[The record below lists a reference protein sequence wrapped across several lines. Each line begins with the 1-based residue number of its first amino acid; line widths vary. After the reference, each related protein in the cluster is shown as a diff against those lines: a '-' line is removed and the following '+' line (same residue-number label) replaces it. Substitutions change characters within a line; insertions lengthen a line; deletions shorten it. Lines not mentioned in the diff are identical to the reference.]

1 MTQPVSL
8 GLTLQKFSIHDGPGI
23 RTTVFFKGC
32 PLRCSWCHNPE
43 SQSYRAELL
52 HDAEKC
58 TQCLRCQP
66 RCPQQAIAAN
76 AVTDRNLCRA
86 CGDCTDHCLQDARQ
100 IAGRSL
106 SPAELLPQ
114 ILADQVFYEQ
124 SGGGVTFSGGEPLSH
139 IDALEALTQECK
151 RHRLHVC
158 IDTCGHAPTESF
170 RRILRFTD
178 LFLFDLKHMEPAKH
192 RLHTGQDN
200 RLILANLRELSDCG
214 ANIFLR
220 LPLIEGINADSENI
234 AATLSFAQTLRLKQV
249 NLLPYHATGRSKYA
263 RLGRAD
269 ETGEQLRPPTPDRL
283 EQIRR
288 QFAAAGFD
296 AHIGG

>member
-1 MTQPVSL
+1 MTPAVSL

-66 RCPQQAIAAN
+66 HCPQQAIAAN
-76 AVTDRNLCRA
+76 ALTDRNLCRA
-86 CGDCTDHCLQDARQ
+86 CGDCID
-100 IAGRSL
+100 GRSL

-114 ILADQVFYEQ
+114 LLADQVFYEQ

-139 IDALEALTQECK
+139 IDVLETLAQECK
-151 RHRLHVC
+151 RYRLHVC
-158 IDTCGHAPTESF
+158 VDTCGHAPVESF

-220 LPLIEGINADSENI
+220 LPLIEGINADKENI
-234 AATLSFAQTLRLKQV
+234 AATLAFAQTLRLKQV

-296 AHIGG
+296 TYIGG

>member
-32 PLRCSWCHNPE
+32 PLSCSWCHNPE

-66 RCPQQAIAAN
+66 HCPQQAIAAN
-76 AVTDRNLCRA
+76 AATDRNLCRG
-86 CGDCTDHCLQDARQ
+86 CGDCIDHCLQDARQ
-100 IAGRSL
+100 IAGRPL

-114 ILADQVFYEQ
+114 LLADQVFYEQ

-178 LFLFDLKHMEPAKH
+178 LFLFDLKQMDPAKH

-269 ETGEQLRPPTPDRL
+269 ETGKQLRPPTPDRL

>member
-1 MTQPVSL
+1 MTPAGSL

-43 SQSYRAELL
+43 SQNYRAELL

-66 RCPQQAIAAN
+66 HCPQQAITVS
-76 AVTDRNLCRA
+76 AVTDRNLCRG

-100 IAGRSL
+100 IAGRPF

-114 ILADQVFYEQ
+114 ILADHVFYEQ
-124 SGGGVTFSGGEPLSH
+124 SGGGVTFSGGEPFSH
-139 IDALEALTQECK
+139 FDVLETLAQECK

-158 IDTCGHAPTESF
+158 VDTCGHAPAESF
-170 RRILRFTD
+170 RRSLRYTD
-178 LFLFDLKHMEPAKH
+178 LFLFDLKHMDPAKH
-192 RLHTGQDN
+192 LLHTGQDN
-200 RLILANLRELSDCG
+200 RLILANLRLLSDSG

-220 LPLIEGINADSENI
+220 LPLIEGINADRENI
-234 AATLSFAQTLRLKQV
+234 AATLAFAQTLRLKQV

-263 RLGRAD
+263 RLGRAA
-269 ETGEQLRPPTPDRL
+269 ETGKQLEPPTPDRL
-283 EQIRR
+283 EEIRR

>member
-1 MTQPVSL
+1 MTPAVSL
-8 GLTLQKFSIHDGPGI
+8 GLALQKFSIHDGPGI

-58 TQCLRCQP
+58 TQCLRCLP
-66 RCPQQAIAAN
+66 HCPQQAITAA
-76 AVTDRNLCRA
+76 ATTDRILCRA
-86 CGDCTDHCLQDARQ
+86 CGDCIDHCLQDARQ
-100 IAGRSL
+100 IAGRPL
-106 SPAELLPQ
+106 YPAELLPQ
-114 ILADQVFYEQ
+114 LLADQVFYEQ

-139 IDALEALTQECK
+139 IGVLEALAQECK

-158 IDTCGHAPTESF
+158 VDTCGHAPVESF
-170 RRILRFTD
+170 RRSLRFTD
-178 LFLFDLKHMEPAKH
+178 LFLFDLKHMDPAKH
-192 RLHTGQDN
+192 RLHAGQDN
-200 RLILANLRELSDCG
+200 QLILANLRLLSDSG

-220 LPLIEGINADSENI
+220 LPLIEGINDDSENI
-234 AATLSFAQTLRLKQV
+234 AATLAFAQTLRLRQV

-263 RLGRAD
+263 RLDRAD
-269 ETGEQLRPPTPDRL
+269 ETDEQLSPPIPDRL
-283 EQIRR
+283 EEIRR

-296 AHIGG
+296 THIGG

>member
-52 HDAEKC
+52 YDAEKC
-58 TQCLRCQP
+58 TQCLRCLP
-66 RCPQQAIAAN
+66 HCPQQAITASAA
-76 AVTDRNLCRA
+76 TDRNLCRA
-86 CGDCTDHCLQDARQ
+86 CGECSDHCLHGARQ
-100 IAGRSL
+100 IAGRAI

-114 ILADQVFYEQ
+114 LLADQVFYEQ

-139 IDALEALTQECK
+139 IDVLETLAQESK

-158 IDTCGHAPTESF
+158 VDTCGHAPAESF
-170 RRILRFTD
+170 RRSLRYTD
-178 LFLFDLKHMEPAKH
+178 LFLFDLKHMDPAKH
-192 RLHTGQDN
+192 RLYTGQDN
-200 RLILANLRELSDCG
+200 RLILANLRLLSDFG

-234 AATLSFAQTLRLKQV
+234 AATLAFAKTLRLRQV

-269 ETGEQLRPPTPDRL
+269 ETGEQLKPPTPDRL
-283 EQIRR
+283 EEIRH

-296 AHIGG
+296 THIGG